1 MRLESPDDPGC
12 ESRRRLAHGR
22 EVLRLEAQSIEQ
34 AESRLDASF
43 SEAVALLKS
52 CKGRVIVSG
61 LGKSGQVG
69 RKIAATLASLGTP
82 SAFVHPAEALHGDL
96 GMIREQDLVL
106 MLSNSGETEE
116 LLKLMWFLDAQSN
129 SSIVITGQMQSTLAR
144 RCSVVLDGSVE
155 KEACR
160 HNLAPTC
167 STAVAMALGDALAVT
182 LSAECD
188 FRPSD
193 FARFH
198 PSGSLGRK
206 LLCKVSEVMRR
217 QPLPCCDEKT
227 SLRELIS
234 VMTSGRLG
242 VAFVLRGQR
251 LVGIVTDGDLRRGLD
266 KNEELSQSVVDL
278 MSTEPLQIGSNNS
291 LMEAVQRM
299 QDAKVGLLAVVDANQ
314 LVGAVQ
320 LYDCY

>member
-1 MRLESPDDPGC
+1 MYPASPADPGFD
-12 ESRRRLAHGR
+12 SSARLAQGR
-22 EVLRLEAQSIEQ
+22 EVLRLEALAIQQ
-34 AESRLDASF
+34 AESRLDTSF

-96 GMIREQDLVL
+96 GMIRPQDLVL

-116 LLKLMWFLDAQSN
+116 LLKLLWFLEAQSN

-182 LSAECD
+182 VSAECN

-198 PSGSLGRK
+198 PSGSLGRR
-206 LLCKVSEVMRR
+206 LLCTVSDVMRR
-217 QPLPCCDEKT
+217 QPLPCCDEQT
-227 SLRELIS
+227 SLRELIP
-234 VMTSGRLG
+234 VMTSGCLG

-251 LVGIVTDGDLRRGLD
+251 LVGIVTDGDLRRGLERSGVLD
-266 KNEELSQSVVDL
+266 QSVVDL
-278 MSTEPLQIGSNNS
+278 MSTGPLQIGSS
-291 LMEAVQRM
+291 APLVEAVQLM
-299 QDAKVGLLAVVDANQ
+299 QGAKVGLLAVVDVGQ